1 MAEILEDSAIA
12 GIQDIIQIM
21 IIRLINQEDWI
32 DSKEDADKKQI

>member
-1 MAEILEDSAIA
+1 MAEILEDPAIA

>member
-1 MAEILEDSAIA
+1 MAEILEDSTIA

>member
-1 MAEILEDSAIA
+1 MAEILEDSIIA

-21 IIRLINQEDWI
+21 IILLINQEDWI